1 MSPIAVR
8 GTNVQIARYAGER
21 KQGGHAPYMLFT
33 KRERSIRRILVVED
47 EPLVAFDNEH
57 MLRDDG
63 YEVVATV
70 DSFAD
75 AADVIGERE
84 IDLVLT
90 DLSLA
95 GEGSGLD
102 VARAARAK
110 GVPVLFVT
118 AHHCAEDARALALG
132 CLAKPYSEKAL
143 LAALDALDRHISGDK
158 PKRAPKQ
165 LTLYLPAS

>member
-1 MSPIAVR
+1 
-8 GTNVQIARYAGER
+8 
-21 KQGGHAPYMLFT
+21 MLFG

-75 AADVIGERE
+75 AAEAIEQHE
-84 IDLVLT
+84 IDLVMT

-102 VARAARAK
+102 VARSAQAK

-118 AHHCAEDARALALG
+118 AHYCAEDAKALALG

-143 LAALDALDRHISGDK
+143 LAALEAVDRHIQGDK